1 MLEST
6 TCYVNPYQIV
16 KITKPYKME
25 MGQYAGYYYFDII
38 LSNGDKERNVYPT
51 LKECN
56 SNIEKVL
63 SIINEVIKC
72 KKL

>member
-1 MLEST
+1 MIEST

-25 MGQYAGYYYFDII
+25 TGQYVGYYYFDII
-38 LSNGDKERNVYPT
+38 LSNDDKERNVYPT
-51 LKECN
+51 LEKCN
-56 SNIEKVL
+56 EAINNIL

>member
-16 KITKPYKME
+16 KITKPYKQE
-25 MGQYAGYYYFDII
+25 TGQYAGWYYFDII

-51 LKECN
+51 LEECN
-56 SNIEKVL
+56 VFIHKVL
-63 SIINEVIKC
+63 SIINKEL
-72 KKL
+72 KLGE